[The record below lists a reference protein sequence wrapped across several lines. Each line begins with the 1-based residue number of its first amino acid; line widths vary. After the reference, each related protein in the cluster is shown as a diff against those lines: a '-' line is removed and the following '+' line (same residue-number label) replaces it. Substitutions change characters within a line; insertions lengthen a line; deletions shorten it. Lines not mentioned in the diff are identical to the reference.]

1 MVEQRNNFSNKFDD
15 FQALIDELKNQSL
28 IARQCLEQFE
38 AQMVK
43 QAKVMAEQAKVKAD
57 QAKVKVEQ
65 AKIKAEQAKIR
76 VDQAKV
82 SVEE

>member
-1 MVEQRNNFSNKFDD
+1 MVEQRNHFSNKFDD

-43 QAKVMAEQAKVKAD
+43 QAKVMAEQAKVRAD
-57 QAKVKVEQ
+57 QAKV
-65 AKIKAEQAKIR
+65 KAEQAKIR

>member
-1 MVEQRNNFSNKFDD
+1 MEPRNHFSNKFDD

-38 AQMVK
+38 AQLMVK
-43 QAKVMAEQAKVKAD
+43 QAKVMAEQAKVRAN

-65 AKIKAEQAKIR
+65 ANIKAEQAKMK
-76 VDQAKV
+76 VDQVKV
-82 SVEE
+82 NVEE

>member
-28 IARQCLEQFE
+28 ITRQCLEQFE
-38 AQMVK
+38 VQMVK
-43 QAKVMAEQAKVKAD
+43 QAKVMAEQAKVKAY